1 MAVKTSS
8 EMKDLTNDQLVAYL
22 NGLSKSDFNSF
33 IDADTKVRYF
43 IYLYGDGIA
52 KGIKGTK
59 LFFSSITA
67 LKMLESGYGRNI
79 PLNSFNFGGV
89 KYNPN
94 IHDDFVLSDTS
105 EIVNG
110 KRVFI
115 KAKFAKFKDAEDGIK
130 KNIAVL
136 LADRYKNARLKA
148 RSPEEQIKLIA
159 TSGYT
164 TTPSTSY
171 LKLMQGNID
180 RVRKKTG
187 FGRIE

>member
-1 MAVKTSS
+1 MAVKTKS
-8 EMKDLTNDQLVAYL
+8 EMQNMTNDQLVAYL

-52 KGIKGTK
+52 KAIKGTK
-59 LFFSSITA
+59 LFFSAITA
-67 LKMLESGYGRNI
+67 LKITESGYGRNI

-89 KYNPN
+89 KYNPD
-94 IHDDFVLSDTS
+94 IHSEYVLSDTS
-105 EIVNG
+105 EIING
-110 KRVFI
+110 KRVFM

-130 KNIAVL
+130 RNIAIL
-136 LADRYKNARLKA
+136 LGVRYKNARLNAK
-148 RSPEEQIKLIA
+148 SPEEQILKIA
-159 TSGYT
+159 ESKYT
-164 TTPSTSY
+164 TTPPKQY

>member
-1 MAVKTSS
+1 MAVKSTS
-8 EMKDLTNDQLVAYL
+8 EMKNMTNDQLVTYL
-22 NGLSKSDFNSF
+22 NGLSKSYFNSYV
-33 IDADTKVRYF
+33 DADTKVRYF

-52 KGIKGTK
+52 RGVKGTG
-59 LFFSSITA
+59 LFFSAITA
-67 LKMLESGYGRNI
+67 LKILESGYGRNI

-94 IHDDFVLSDTS
+94 IHEDFVLSDTS

-110 KRVFI
+110 KRVFV
-115 KAKFAKFKDAEDGIK
+115 KAKFAKFKNAEDGIK

-136 LADRYKNARLKA
+136 LGDRYKKARTNA
-148 RSPEEQIKLIA
+148 RSPEEQIKMIA
-159 TSGYT
+159 QAGYT
-164 TTPSTSY
+164 TTPSTQY

>member
-1 MAVKTSS
+1 MAVKSSS
-8 EMKDLTNDQLVAYL
+8 EMKNMTNDQLVTYL
-22 NGLSKSDFNSF
+22 NGLSKADFNSYV
-33 IDADTKVRYF
+33 DADTKVRYF

-52 KGIKGTK
+52 RGIKGTG
-59 LFFSSITA
+59 LFFSAITA
-67 LKMLESGYGRNI
+67 LKILESGYGRNI

-94 IHDDFVLSDTS
+94 IHEDFVLSDTS

-136 LADRYKNARLKA
+136 LGDRYKKARLNA

-159 TSGYT
+159 QAGYT

-187 FGRIE
+187 FGRIQ

>member
-1 MAVKTSS
+1 MAVKSTS
-8 EMKDLTNDQLVAYL
+8 EMKNMTNDQLVTYL
-22 NGLSKSDFNSF
+22 NGLSKSDFNSYV
-33 IDADTKVRYF
+33 DADTKVRYF

-52 KGIKGTK
+52 RGVKGTG
-59 LFFSSITA
+59 LFFSAITA
-67 LKMLESGYGRNI
+67 LKILESGYGRNI

-94 IHDDFVLSDTS
+94 IHEDFVLSDTS

-110 KRVFI
+110 KRVFV
-115 KAKFAKFKDAEDGIK
+115 KAKFAKFKNAEDGIK

-136 LADRYKNARLKA
+136 LGDRYKKARTNA
-148 RSPEEQIKLIA
+148 RSPEEQIKMIA
-159 TSGYT
+159 QAGYT
-164 TTPSTSY
+164 TTPSTQY